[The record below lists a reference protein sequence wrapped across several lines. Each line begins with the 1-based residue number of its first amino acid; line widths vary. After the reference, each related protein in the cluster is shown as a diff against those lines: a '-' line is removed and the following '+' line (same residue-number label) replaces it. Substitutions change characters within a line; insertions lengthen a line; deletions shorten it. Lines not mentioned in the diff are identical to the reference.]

1 MIHGSEAITEPL
13 QTLKSKVEC
22 EWMSVRVCVKAFC
35 LLEYIHFVSRCVCAI
50 LSHVIRER
58 TTFHNTRICVHHFVL
73 VFVSKSISVAIVAK
87 RSRCRTLHNIECE
100 LNYASPLYKNFT

>member
-1 MIHGSEAITEPL
+1 MDERTCVRESILFTGIYTFCF
-13 QTLKSKVEC
+13 KV
-22 EWMSVRVCVKAFC
+22 
-35 LLEYIHFVSRCVCAI
+35 CVCAI

-58 TTFHNTRICVHHFVL
+58 TTFHNTRMCVHHFVL